1 MRLLTL
7 SIPGFLN
14 HLSQADKR
22 MVMMGVTKDQWP
34 HYVAEMDRILKPGGW
49 VQCSETT
56 FPMWDEGTLPD
67 DSNYVKVFHQE
78 PGA

>member
-1 MRLLTL
+1 
-7 SIPGFLN
+7 
-14 HLSQADKR
+14 
-22 MVMMGVTKDQWP
+22 MGVTKDQWP
-34 HYVAEMDRILKPGGW
+34 HYVAELDRILKPGGW

-78 PGA
+78 SGA